1 MARLPKFLNVS
12 LLRRMRLELP
22 AAKVVLIAFSAT
34 LAIVGVGA
42 FVATLPTLTAGVS
55 PVAPESEDVAVT
67 EGAITDQATAEAA
80 TADAAATTVGGAEAS
95 GAAGAGAVGVSS
107 RPPRGNSSTSSSSS
121 SSNSGSGSAGSSSSA
136 PSGGA
141 SSGSSSGSN
150 SSSGSGSSSDS
161 SSGSGSGSSSDS
173 GSDSG
178 GGSSENDDNPFTA
191 TPTEADEQNFHSFL
205 CGWYN
210 KLGDYEAMAAEGN
223 SDPIWGG
230 YIGVRNY
237 THSNYS
243 KWCGSWGKLVAAYRC
258 LASYAESDEESG
270 KESYYLEYQSYKAA
284 VNL

>member
-42 FVATLPTLTAGVS
+42 FVATLPTLTAGVA
-55 PVAPESEDVAVT
+55 PVAPESEDSAVT
-67 EGAITDQATAEAA
+67 EGAITDQAAAPAA
-80 TADAAATTVGGAEAS
+80 TTDAAATTVGGAEAS

-107 RPPRGNSSTSSSSS
+107 RPPRSNSSTSSSSS

-136 PSGGA
+136 SSGGA
-141 SSGSSSGSN
+141 SSGSSFGSN
-150 SSSGSGSSSDS
+150 SGSSSD
-161 SSGSGSGSSSDS
+161 SSSDS

-210 KLGDYEAMAAEGN
+210 KLGDYEDMAAEGN

>member
-42 FVATLPTLTAGVS
+42 FVATLPTLTAGVA
-55 PVAPESEDVAVT
+55 PAAPESESGAVT
-67 EGAITDQATAEAA
+67 EGAITDQSAVEAA
-80 TADAAATTVGGAEAS
+80 TTDAAATTGGGAEAS
-95 GAAGAGAVGVSS
+95 GVAGAGAVSVSS
-107 RPPRGNSSTSSSSS
+107 RPPRGNSSASSSSA
-121 SSNSGSGSAGSSSSA
+121 SNSGSGSAGNSGSA
-136 PSGGA
+136 PSGWA
-141 SSGSSSGSN
+141 
-150 SSSGSGSSSDS
+150 

-223 SDPIWGG
+223 SDPIWAG
-230 YIGVRNY
+230 YIGVRDHA
-237 THSNYS
+237 HSNYS
-243 KWCGSWGKLVAAYRC
+243 KWCDAHGKLIAAYRC
-258 LASYAESDEESG
+258 LASYAESRE
-270 KESYYLEYQSYKAA
+270 ESYYSEYLSYKAA